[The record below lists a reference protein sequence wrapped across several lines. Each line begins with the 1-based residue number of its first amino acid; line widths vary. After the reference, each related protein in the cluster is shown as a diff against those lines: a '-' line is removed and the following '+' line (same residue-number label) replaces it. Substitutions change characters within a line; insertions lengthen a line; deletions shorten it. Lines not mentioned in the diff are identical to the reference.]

1 MKKLLAILLCILLV
15 ISTVTG
21 AYAIEYGNDVDINC
35 GDELGEDSNEHTTVL
50 IEANNK
56 GVFGGY
62 LTNSD
67 GSYTAN
73 AYPKSTFDG
82 WYDKTGALITTNPTV
97 TPEALGEYY
106 AARFTTENLI
116 NDSGFENYTSGQK
129 IYDGS
134 NSAKQK
140 WTVHNGTSAAPLAAS
155 WANLFASDTY
165 SKTGNISS
173 KMQPP
178 WQLISTDVK
187 LAPNTLYYI
196 GFDWLY
202 TTKVAGTAITNLN
215 YGLFV
220 PDSSN
225 KMVAMEAGSTTSIT
239 SNNIAV
245 ATWNKTGFVFETGDT
260 VPNNV
265 VFGYTY
271 KVDNPDS
278 SVSTDDENNTQL
290 YMDDIMII
298 PTEKFDITLDA
309 TNVATIAPVNG
320 SENGFAVKGEPYS
333 FTVITEPD
341 ITTPA
346 VSVAGEAL
354 TADEKGVYSFIPT
367 ANSTIKIDCGA
378 ADEGKPAHGKDYE
391 GRDLTKYNADVYL
404 KNIWEG
410 DTVYH
415 ETAMFMTGKDTVKLI
430 YPVDE
435 VISLR
440 SYGLDVTYIK
450 GVDFEIT
457 EDGCIKRL
465 AGSRIPVYEGELTTN
480 VKPDVNA
487 FLLRGS
493 TDTWLKSIGD
503 ATHAKT
509 AVAITYKHSKTFAD
523 GYQPAAPESQRD
535 ALNNTIAK
543 LENGEKVNI
552 VLYGDSISGG
562 WSSSGLNHQVY
573 DNENNLA
580 TYTMNVA
587 PYAPPFYDMILGK
600 LNELYPGQI
609 NFKNLALGGK
619 SSPWGAEKIA
629 ERLAL
634 WTDEN
639 GNQVVPDLI
648 MIGFGVNDRSG
659 DRTADSFKA
668 NMKAIVDN
676 ARTASGNANMEV
688 LYFSPFIPNQLTD
701 EWDIELLLDYEDVLS
716 ELADADKNIG
726 LVKLTSIFKEV
737 IKCKAP
743 EDYISSYWNHGNDFT
758 ARIYAIGILAAMLS
772 DKAVAEFTPGDVNN
786 DGEVNL
792 EDLVALA
799 QNVAGW
805 DTEVNTAA
813 LDVNGDEEVNLD
825 DVTRLAQHLAGWD
838 VEISKK
844 PYNP

>member
-1 MKKLLAILLCILLV
+1 
-15 ISTVTG
+15 
-21 AYAIEYGNDVDINC
+21 
-35 GDELGEDSNEHTTVL
+35 
-50 IEANNK
+50 
-56 GVFGGY
+56 
-62 LTNSD
+62 
-67 GSYTAN
+67 
-73 AYPKSTFDG
+73 
-82 WYDKTGALITTNPTV
+82 
-97 TPEALGEYY
+97 
-106 AARFTTENLI
+106 
-116 NDSGFENYTSGQK
+116 
-129 IYDGS
+129 
-134 NSAKQK
+134 
-140 WTVHNGTSAAPLAAS
+140 
-155 WANLFASDTY
+155 
-165 SKTGNISS
+165 
-173 KMQPP
+173 
-178 WQLISTDVK
+178 
-187 LAPNTLYYI
+187 
-196 GFDWLY
+196 
-202 TTKVAGTAITNLN
+202 
-215 YGLFV
+215 
-220 PDSSN
+220 
-225 KMVAMEAGSTTSIT
+225 
-239 SNNIAV
+239 
-245 ATWNKTGFVFETGDT
+245 
-260 VPNNV
+260 
-265 VFGYTY
+265 
-271 KVDNPDS
+271 
-278 SVSTDDENNTQL
+278 
-290 YMDDIMII
+290 
-298 PTEKFDITLDA
+298 
-309 TNVATIAPVNG
+309 
-320 SENGFAVKGEPYS
+320 
-333 FTVITEPD
+333 
-341 ITTPA
+341 
-346 VSVAGEAL
+346 
-354 TADEKGVYSFIPT
+354 
-367 ANSTIKIDCGA
+367 
-378 ADEGKPAHGKDYE
+378 
-391 GRDLTKYNADVYL
+391 
-404 KNIWEG
+404 
-410 DTVYH
+410 
-415 ETAMFMTGKDTVKLI
+415 MTGKDTVKLI

-503 ATHAKT
+503 AIHAKT
-509 AVAITYKHSKTFAD
+509 AVAITYKHSKTFAN
-523 GYQPAAPESQRD
+523 GYQPVAPESQRD

-573 DNENNLA
+573 DNENNLI

-701 EWDIELLLDYEDVLS
+701 EWDIELLLDYEDVLA

-758 ARIYAIGILAAMLS
+758 AKIYATGILAAMLS
-772 DKAVAEFTPGDVNN
+772 DKAANEFTPGDVNN